1 MPDLLRVRDLRVRYA
16 TESGSVSVVDG
27 LDLDLA
33 EGEFLGLAGESGCG
47 KSTVAQA
54 LTRLLRPPG
63 YITGGQ
69 VLVDGADV
77 LTMSD
82 AEVRDLRWR
91 VVSMVMQNSL
101 NALNPVLRIERQLAE
116 ALGRGQASGRTP
128 ADLLDLVG
136 IDRRRVRAYPHE
148 LSGGMRQR
156 VAIAM
161 ALALRPRLVVMDE
174 PTTALDVVVQHEL
187 IGQIKALQAELGFAV
202 LFITHDLPLLL
213 ETADRVAVMYAGRLC
228 EVAKAADFRQSQ
240 DHPYSRGLVGSV
252 PGLGKGRIAGLP
264 GRPPDPQAP
273 PPGCRFH
280 PRCPVAVDVCR
291 TEQPALLP
299 RADRVVACHVGRE
312 TS

>member
-16 TESGSVSVVDG
+16 AESGSVSVVDG
-27 LDLDLA
+27 LDLDVA

-116 ALGRGQASGRTP
+116 ALGRGHAPGRSP

-187 IGQIKALQAELGFAV
+187 IGQIRALQAELGFAV

-228 EVAKAADFRQSQ
+228 EVAKAADFRLSQ
-240 DHPYSRGLVGSV
+240 EHPYSRRLVASV

-299 RADRVVACHVGRE
+299 LGDRVVACWE
-312 TS
+312 AS